1 MQTDSHN
8 QNHLSAHAGKG
19 SLQAELNQMISKFTR
34 EVPGE
39 VQSVMRNALKEMAAS
54 GVAEECLRIGMRPLD
69 FTLNNQHDK
78 PVNLEQTL
86 QRGPVV
92 ISFFRGMWC
101 PYCSLELQA
110 LQQAL
115 PAISASDATLLAIS
129 PQTPEQTRAT
139 AKKFN
144 LSFDVLSDLGNRVA
158 ATFGLVLSL
167 PEMLRPIY
175 TNFGFDLPSHNGDES
190 YELPMAATYVLDRN
204 GLIRLAFTDT
214 DYTKR
219 LEPAEIIACLRSL

>member
-1 MQTDSHN
+1 MEPHN

-19 SLQAELNQMISKFTR
+19 SLHAELDEMIHKFTR

-39 VQSVMRNALKEMAAS
+39 AQSIMRKALKAMADS

-69 FTLNNQHDK
+69 FTLNNQHGK
-78 PVNLEQTL
+78 SVNLEQTL

-101 PYCSLELQA
+101 PYGSLELQA

-115 PAISASDATLLAIS
+115 PAINAAGATLLAIS
-129 PQTPEQTRAT
+129 PQTPEQTHST
-139 AKKFN
+139 AQKFN
-144 LSFDVLSDLGNRVA
+144 LNFDVLSDVGNSVA

-175 TNFGFDLPSHNGDES
+175 TNFGFDLPSHNGDDS

-219 LEPAEIIACLRSL
+219 LEPAEIINCLHTL

>member
-1 MQTDSHN
+1 MQTDPHD

-19 SLQAELNQMISKFTR
+19 SLQAELNEMISKFTR

-39 VQSVMRNALKEMAAS
+39 VQSVMRKALKAMADS

-86 QRGPVV
+86 QHGPVV

-115 PAISASDATLLAIS
+115 PAIRASDATLLAIS
-129 PQTPEQTRAT
+129 PQTPVQTYAT
-139 AKKFN
+139 AQKFN
-144 LSFDVLSDLGNRVA
+144 LGFDVLSDLGNRVA

-219 LEPAEIIACLRSL
+219 LEPAEIIACLQSL

>member
-1 MQTDSHN
+1 MDPHN

-19 SLQAELNQMISKFTR
+19 NLQAELNEMISKFTR

-39 VQSVMRNALKEMAAS
+39 AQSVMRKALEAMADS
-54 GVAEECLRIGMRPLD
+54 GIAEECLRIGMRPLD
-69 FTLNNQHDK
+69 FTLNNQHGK
-78 PVNLEQTL
+78 PVNLEQAL
-86 QRGPVV
+86 KRGPVV
-92 ISFFRGMWC
+92 ISFFRSMWC

-115 PAISASDATLLAIS
+115 PAINAAGATLLAIA
-129 PQTPEQTRAT
+129 PQTPEQTRST
-139 AKKFN
+139 AQKFN
-144 LSFDVLSDLGNRVA
+144 LNFDVLSDVGNSVA

-175 TNFGFDLPSHNGDES
+175 TNFGFDLPDHNGDDS